1 MLCVYISSTF
11 YLPIILIV
19 KYILYAFNLY
29 YYQIRRKT
37 MNKLPEIN
45 IAKLFV
51 GRKFDSFSDLCTV
64 LGIEKPTAKNTKE
77 KIKKHFSQYFSW
89 EKSNHARYG
98 IIITEIYKEKI
109 PLAKTTRKRS
119 SKYGELIL
127 PIVLNSIEQSLD
139 EGSAPCI
146 NASILNFFCEWGLV
160 NADFVR
166 EKYKTYNLTKDEFKA
181 FSDITYEFLDVVY
194 DKIKNEVFERA
205 LNNLIKK
212 GFKIHKHKWLIKKV
226 DEPQARLSSTKEDIQ
241 IETLSNQIMEELEI
255 ENRNL
260 RLAGNKR
267 TEYDNLFKKV
277 LYEKMSITS
286 HAHRVS
292 IEIDI
297 ESFEKLSFSILG
309 KYTSEEKKQFV
320 SKCKQE
326 LNKLIVKLIL
336 KQNNTLKEN
345 YLSGTLS
352 HTNFQENRRSFI
364 VLEARNK
371 ELESLEYNEKRFR
384 GFISEEARYAES
396 YKKERDK
403 LVEKYIKI

>member
-1 MLCVYISSTF
+1 MENKKYKV
-11 YLPIILIV
+11 IIDTDPGVDDAACLA
-19 KYILYAFNLY
+19 YAFFDEN
-29 YYQIRRKT
+29 IEI
-37 MNKLPEIN
+37 KL
-45 IAKLFV
+45 LTSVV
-51 GRKFDSFSDLCTV
+51 G
-64 LGIEKPTAKNTKE
+64 NT
-77 KIKKHFSQYFSW
+77 S
-89 EKSNHARYG
+89 
-98 IIITEIYKEKI
+98 
-109 PLAKTTRKRS
+109 LAKTTRKRS
-119 SKYGELIL
+119 SKYGDLIL

-139 EGSAPCI
+139 EDGAPCI

-194 DKIKNEVFERA
+194 DKIRNEVFERA

-241 IETLSNQIMEELEI
+241 IETLSKQIMKELEI

-292 IEIDI
+292 TFVGCCNMHS
-297 ESFEKLSFSILG
+297 SF
-309 KYTSEEKKQFV
+309 
-320 SKCKQE
+320 
-326 LNKLIVKLIL
+326 
-336 KQNNTLKEN
+336 
-345 YLSGTLS
+345 
-352 HTNFQENRRSFI
+352 
-364 VLEARNK
+364 
-371 ELESLEYNEKRFR
+371 
-384 GFISEEARYAES
+384 
-396 YKKERDK
+396 
-403 LVEKYIKI
+403 